1 MKNAGR
7 RYTGRRVCDTFQESR
22 KAAGETVG
30 RGVPDAM
37 HAKVAGSMLGTVREM
52 LPWAA
57 KASMKRHV
65 PIGDVRRRYVTSRV
79 CRHVARRDES
89 LGHVETLNG
98 KMRVSDG
105 LKRQWRAGRNARL
118 GHVKIETPRY
128 WTSLPGCRAGTRRCQ
143 DAGGQVF
150 ANIPAEGR
158 YAT

>member
-7 RYTGRRVCDTFQESR
+7 RYTGRRVRDTFQESR

-30 RGVPDAM
+30 RGVPDTM

-79 CRHVARRDES
+79 CRHVARRNDS
-89 LGHVETLNG
+89 LGHAETLG
-98 KMRVSDG
+98 VKMPAEDG
-105 LKRQWRAGRNARL
+105 LRRQLRARQDTACRGTGCGPPKHRAPSPRCRPWGRRF
-118 GHVKIETPRY
+118 
-128 WTSLPGCRAGTRRCQ
+128 Q
-143 DAGGQVF
+143 DAWDK
-150 ANIPAEGR
+150 
-158 YAT
+158 